1 MKTFCEQEKL
11 TFLGLDGFKEL
22 YGILRIHYLNHKNGG
37 ESMKQDNRKNK
48 YIFYPVVILLFSF
61 ILSISSTRQSA
72 AGVISRNQ
80 EIQIGR
86 QVARNL
92 EREHGLTFNG
102 QWAARVDTIGRRITP
117 VCERPHMP
125 YTFKVL
131 RMREVN
137 AFALPGGFIYATE
150 GLMRF
155 VENDDNMLAGVIA
168 HEIGHV
174 AKKHVVKI
182 MEKNLAFDIMIEL
195 FTKNKEEKQLG
206 SLSKGFVLNGF
217 SRDQELEADRLG
229 IAYSQKAG
237 FDQKG
242 LLRFLQKLKEHE
254 HGNPDF
260 LTRLISTHPPTSDRI
275 AQAEEELK
283 QNK

>member
-1 MKTFCEQEKL
+1 MKLHKIKKT
-11 TFLGLDGFKEL
+11 
-22 YGILRIHYLNHKNGG
+22 IHVNFISLLLAV
-37 ESMKQDNRKNK
+37 S
-48 YIFYPVVILLFSF
+48 YIVF
-61 ILSISSTRQSA
+61 ISSLEPSL

-102 QWAARVDTIGRRITP
+102 RWAARVDAIGRRITP

-131 RMREVN
+131 RIRDVN

-242 LLRFLQKLKEHE
+242 LLWFLQKLKEHE